1 MWRSSLGLSS
11 EGTEGFTSTFTAERA
26 ERRWRRRPWENF
38 GTTAPLTANGKET
51 VMEEAWEKKH
61 AEIGNRSTYYQ
72 LTATTSTYH
81 RQQPRPTVLIAPLTQ
96 ADFSVRTTISLPFS
110 TIPPSP
116 TPYPPSWCSHRT
128 NSFYS
133 PLQGGLALQTL
144 LAQRGCPSAD
154 ARACANLAEDAES

>member
-1 MWRSSLGLSS
+1 M
-11 EGTEGFTSTFTAERA
+11 
-26 ERRWRRRPWENF
+26 
-38 GTTAPLTANGKET
+38 TTAKCLLHEGIQQKRLQGTRKRELYGRSWVET
-51 VMEEAWEKKH
+51 VIEEAWKKKH

-116 TPYPPSWCSHRT
+116 TPYPPSRCSHRT